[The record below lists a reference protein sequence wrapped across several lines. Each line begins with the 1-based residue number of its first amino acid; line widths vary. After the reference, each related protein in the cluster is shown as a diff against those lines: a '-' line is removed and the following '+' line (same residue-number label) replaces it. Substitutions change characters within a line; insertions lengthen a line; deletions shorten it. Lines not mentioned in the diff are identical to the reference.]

1 MTLYLNEDKDQNVV
15 FGSSFLSNPVFE
27 RRREEKGE
35 KRIGLRKD
43 QVLGGVSSHFLL
55 LCDQAT

>member
-1 MTLYLNEDKDQNVV
+1 MALHLNEDKDQNLV
-15 FGSSFLSNPVFE
+15 FGSSFLSNPIFE
-27 RRREEKGE
+27 RRGEKGE
-35 KRIGLRKD
+35 KRLGLGKD

>member
-1 MTLYLNEDKDQNVV
+1 MALHLNEDKDHNVV

-27 RRREEKGE
+27 RRGEKGE
-35 KRIGLRKD
+35 KRLGLGKYQD
-43 QVLGGVSSHFLL
+43 LGGFSSHFLL

>member
-1 MTLYLNEDKDQNVV
+1 MALHLNEDKDQNVV
-15 FGSSFLSNPVFE
+15 FRSSYLSNPDFE
-27 RRREEKGE
+27 IRRGE
-35 KRIGLRKD
+35 NGENRLGIGKD

>member
-1 MTLYLNEDKDQNVV
+1 MALHLNKDKDQNVV
-15 FGSSFLSNPVFE
+15 FGNSFLINLVFE
-27 RRREEKGE
+27 RRGEKGE
-35 KRIGLRKD
+35 KRLGLGKD